1 MKTIKPEH
9 VGCSSKRLER
19 IGSVMQRYVDEG
31 KIAGLLP
38 VVARRGH
45 VVYAECFGMMDLEAR
60 KPMQFDTLFRI
71 YSMTKPITSVAVMM
85 LYEEGFFQL
94 TDPISRFVPGFE
106 DTQVLIKKTESGLEL
121 AKLEREITI
130 HHLLTHTSGLG
141 YGIDE
146 DDPVYELIQ
155 ERIWRVMELKPD
167 TTLEQMVYK
176 LAKVPLAHQP
186 GSAWRYSLAT
196 DVLGYLVQMVSGMGF
211 DEFLR
216 RRILEPLGMVDTDFY
231 VSEDKIERFSA
242 NYGPGEEGG
251 LKVIDAPATSRYA
264 RPTSHPSGGG
274 GLVST
279 ASDYM
284 RFAHMLLNK
293 GELDGVR
300 LLGRKTVELMTMNHL
315 PAGCHPFDE
324 TYRGFG
330 LGVNVVTDVAKSQLP
345 GSLGTYGWGGAAST
359 TFWVDPQ
366 EELIGLLLLQLM
378 PSRTYPVRA
387 DFQVLVYQSIVDDC

>member
-1 MKTIKPEH
+1 
-9 VGCSSKRLER
+9 LER
-19 IGSVMQRYVDEG
+19 IGPVMQRYIDEG
-31 KIAGLLP
+31 KVAGILP

-45 VVYAECFGMMDLEAR
+45 VVYAECFGMMDVEAR

-94 TDPISRFVPGFE
+94 GDPISRFVPGFK
-106 DTQVLIKKTESGLEL
+106 DTQVLIKTAESGLEL
-121 AKLEREITI
+121 ANLEREITI

-146 DDPVYELIQ
+146 DDPVYDLIQ
-155 ERIWRVMELKPD
+155 ERIWRMLDQRPD
-167 TTLEQMVYK
+167 TTLEQIVQE

-196 DVLGYLVQMVSGMGF
+196 DVLGYLVQVISGMRF

-216 RRILEPLGMVDTDFY
+216 QRILEPLGMVDTDFY
-231 VSEDKIERFSA
+231 VPEDKIDRFSA
-242 NYGPGEEGG
+242 NYGPGQEGG
-251 LKVIDAPATSRYA
+251 LEVIDAPATSRYA

-279 ASDYM
+279 ASDYL

-315 PAGCHPFDE
+315 PAGCHPFEE

-330 LGVNVVTDVAKSQLP
+330 LGVAVITDVAKSQTL
-345 GSLGTYGWGGAAST
+345 GSLGTYRWGGAANT

-366 EELIGLLLLQLM
+366 EELIGLLMLQFM
-378 PSRTYPVRA
+378 PSDTYLVKQ
-387 DFQVLVYQSIVDDC
+387 DFEVLVYQSIVDGG